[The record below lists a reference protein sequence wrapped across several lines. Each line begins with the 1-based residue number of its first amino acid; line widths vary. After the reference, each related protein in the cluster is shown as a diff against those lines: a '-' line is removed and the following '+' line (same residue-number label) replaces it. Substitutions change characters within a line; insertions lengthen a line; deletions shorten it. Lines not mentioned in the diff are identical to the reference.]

1 MGARQLR
8 PLDEYDSTTDDD
20 FRPDPDSPY
29 SSYYVVLP
37 EGTWEPEEVFDEE
50 PDDDHLPDDS
60 AGRSR
65 AGGVAGIATALV
77 AGMIPALVLDLPA
90 ALAAGLAAGV
100 FGGLMGRS
108 LGVEFHDRGHR
119 GEEG

>member
-1 MGARQLR
+1 VGARTARLR
-8 PLDEYDSTTDDD
+8 PLDEYEPPADED
-20 FRPDPDSPY
+20 FQDSPY

-37 EGTWEPEEVFDEE
+37 EGTWTRPEGPSEE
-50 PDDDHLPDDS
+50 DPDDDPPDEALS
-60 AGRSR
+60 RSR

-77 AGMIPALVLDLPA
+77 AGTIPALVVDLPA

-108 LGVEFHDRGHR
+108 LGVEFHDRR
-119 GEEG
+119 RRADEG